1 MTTITVC
8 TKSIAKLKPTI
19 TEQTMDLE
27 NPPEDVRGLITE
39 VVKASIKAYLTRA
52 DNEIVKVLSPDEIED
67 AAVTGKV
74 SFGVHYPKEHK
85 KVPDIGKAT
94 AHALQC
100 FEDGIICIFNGEQ
113 RLESPE
119 DKIDIQKP
127 FTFVRLTMLCGR
139 MW

>member
-27 NPPEDVRGLITE
+27 DLPTDVRSLITE
-39 VVKASIKAYLTRA
+39 VVKASIKAYLNRA
-52 DNEIVKVLSPDEIED
+52 DNEIVKVLSLDEIED
-67 AAVTGKV
+67 AAVSGKV
-74 SFGVHYPKEHK
+74 SFGVHYPKDHK
-85 KVPDIGKAT
+85 KLPDIGKAT
-94 AHALQC
+94 AHAMQS
-100 FEDGIICIFNGEQ
+100 FEDGIVCIFNGEE
-113 RLESPE
+113 RLESLE